1 MAAGDA
7 LAVQWL
13 QPAMAIRCLAREQAK
28 EQLLYLAG
36 QRSGLAAAHRLAIDR
51 ADRGDLGGGAAH
63 EQLIAQIQVFTR
75 HFALD
80 HRDASIA
87 CQPHDAIAG
96 EAVEDGRTDGRGMQ
110 RTFEDRSEEH
120 TSELQSLMRISY
132 AVFCLKKKK
141 QTR

>member
-87 CQPHDAIAG
+87 
-96 EAVEDGRTDGRGMQ
+96 
-110 RTFEDRSEEH
+110 RSDERRVGKACVS
-120 TSELQSLMRISY
+120 TCRSRWAPY
-132 AVFCLKKKK
+132 P
-141 QTR
+141 